1 MVVVAVMDEL
11 VRSLL
16 LLSCWST
23 STRMRLLGSRF
34 LARKRGR
41 FIESRRKERE
51 IFVFVFF
58 FSKEKIKCTR
68 YYYEKTDWIYG
79 PDDEWTSPH
88 IYIYM
93 YMCIYIS
100 FLRLQATKS
109 FTWWRNIF
117 FFFFSLLLLLHCFV
131 NNDWNQFIQGKRRR
145 KTNIDAYA
153 FLRFLFSLFFIT
165 KILLSETRKKKEKGH
180 WSTSIWNFLFLYLI
194 VTNKTLE
201 EKKREKVNVYIYI

>member
-1 MVVVAVMDEL
+1 MPETNGMSGTHLWENFESVDAVAFVDVDVRETRRFVDEDDDVVVVVVAVMDEL

-109 FTWWRNIF
+109 FTWW
-117 FFFFSLLLLLHCFV
+117 
-131 NNDWNQFIQGKRRR
+131 
-145 KTNIDAYA
+145 
-153 FLRFLFSLFFIT
+153 
-165 KILLSETRKKKEKGH
+165 
-180 WSTSIWNFLFLYLI
+180 
-194 VTNKTLE
+194 
-201 EKKREKVNVYIYI
+201 